1 MFVRMTLETLVVATL
16 IVALFFED
24 RFIQYEEQSN
34 LVWFIRD
41 CRAIRRACRRQGI
54 TARDMFKLVR
64 QEARK

>member
-1 MFVRMTLETLVVATL
+1 MFVRMTLETLIVAAL

-24 RFIQYEEQSN
+24 K
-34 LVWFIRD
+34 FIRFERD
-41 CRAIRRACRRQGI
+41 FRAIRRACRRQGI

>member
-1 MFVRMTLETLVVATL
+1 MFVRMTLDMLIVAAL

-24 RFIQYEEQSN
+24 K
-34 LVWFIRD
+34 FIRFERD
-41 CRAIRRACRRQGI
+41 FRAIRRACRRQGI

>member
-1 MFVRMTLETLVVATL
+1 MFVRMTLETLIVAAL

-24 RFIQYEEQSN
+24 KFIRFE
-34 LVWFIRD
+34 RD
-41 CRAIRRACRRQGI
+41 CRAIRRACKRQGI